1 MGLQRVIFL
10 LPTATVAAAAATRI
24 QHIPTLAGL
33 AGICTLVVVG
43 GDGTMS
49 ACALLVDRGVNCI
62 GIPKT
67 IDNDC
72 FATEVLLSP
81 YHSLVFISA
90 TCRVLVHCVDGTG
103 GPYAP
108 ANRLGL
114 CGCIVICG
122 CSLLI
127 SLRCGSLTMRTAI
140 CMVCSGT
147 QYPQCSR
154 HGNTPLALI

>member
-1 MGLQRVIFL
+1 MGFQRVIFL
-10 LPTATVAAAAATRI
+10 LPTATVAAATATRI

-72 FATEVLLSP
+72 FATEVSAFVPVPLTSLHIGHVLSLGALCGWHWWSICSCEPPRFMWLYRYLRLLS
-81 YHSLVFISA
+81 FDIIA
-90 TCRVLVHCVDGTG
+90 
-103 GPYAP
+103 
-108 ANRLGL
+108 
-114 CGCIVICG
+114 
-122 CSLLI
+122 
-127 SLRCGSLTMRTAI
+127 M
-140 CMVCSGT
+140 
-147 QYPQCSR
+147 
-154 HGNTPLALI
+154 